1 MQKSK
6 LQDLHLMLYDEQFIL
21 SDDKSKQL
29 EQILTEEL
37 AKIDFENDSDES
49 AANLMLNGKDTLTKS
64 QLKWLASLLIRTDNY
79 FCPEFKQQK
88 Q

>member
-6 LQDLHLMLYDEQFIL
+6 LQDLHFMLSDESFVL
-21 SDDKSKQL
+21 SDDKSMQL
-29 EQILTEEL
+29 EQILTQDL
-37 AKIDFENDSDES
+37 SKISFENEADES

-64 QLKWLASLLIRTDNY
+64 QLKWLVSLLIRADNY
-79 FCPEFKQQK
+79 FCPEFKQKK